1 MSTKLIKSTAKS
13 LLKLGLVSAITGSIL
28 VVSNREALSVD
39 NNRNA
44 NVAPAISRSK
54 LLTRSIVSADFG
66 QQFELKLNQS
76 ASINSGEVKVNFLR
90 VIEDSRCPAD
100 VDCVWSGQIQ
110 VAVNVSVKGSAPK
123 TLSLINR
130 AGNKNIS
137 TKKFKKYSIEFVK
150 AEPYPKNRNQKTK
163 PADQIIFLIVSRVT
177 NN

>member
-1 MSTKLIKSTAKS
+1 MSTKLIKFTAKS
-13 LLKLGLVSAITGSIL
+13 LLKLSLASAITCSIL
-28 VVSNREALSVD
+28 VASNREAVSVD
-39 NNRNA
+39 NHRNI
-44 NVAPAISRSK
+44 ISTISNSK
-54 LLTRSIVSADFG
+54 LLTKNLVLADFG
-66 QQFELKLNQS
+66 QQFELKINQS

-110 VAVNVSVKGSAPK
+110 VAVNVSVKGSTPK

-150 AEPYPKNRNQKTK
+150 AEPYPKNTNQQTK
-163 PADQIIFLIVSRVT
+163 PADQIISLIVSRVT

>member
-1 MSTKLIKSTAKS
+1 MSTKLIKFTAKS
-13 LLKLGLVSAITGSIL
+13 LLKLGLASAITGSIL
-28 VVSNREALSVD
+28 VVSNREVLSV
-39 NNRNA
+39 NNHRNA
-44 NVAPAISRSK
+44 NFVSAISSSK
-54 LLTRSIVSADFG
+54 LLTKNIVSADFG

-90 VIEDSRCPAD
+90 VIEDSRCPSD

-110 VAVNVSVKGSAPK
+110 VAVSVSVKGSVPK

-130 AGNKNIS
+130 ARSKNIS

-163 PADQIIFLIVSRVT
+163 PADQTISLIVSPAI